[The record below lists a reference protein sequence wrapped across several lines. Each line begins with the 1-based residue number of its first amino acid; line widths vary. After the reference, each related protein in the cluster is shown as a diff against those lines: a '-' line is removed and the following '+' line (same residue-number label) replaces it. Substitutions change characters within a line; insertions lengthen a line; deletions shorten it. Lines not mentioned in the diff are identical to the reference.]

1 MRTQVRSGARA
12 LCLGLILAISG
23 TQPLVAAQ
31 GTTDEIDDDLADAG
45 VISETEWESPQFGT
59 EVTWDGDWE
68 VLDSTL
74 SDPDV
79 SKDTLELGTD
89 SDFLIVT
96 LVESA
101 DETPAEYF
109 ARLLELREDG
119 VENFELLDENEADDF
134 VAFTMLGTS
143 DDRPFAFVGEVRYL
157 NEADDLLILI
167 QLTSW
172 TEDVADA
179 FDDAQD
185 NITIDGDE
193 LFEQYTTDTLPEL
206 DVEPEPSSDEAD
218 APNLEDLGVIAEG
231 EYVSPQFD
239 TEATWT
245 SRWEVVETNLYSNE
259 ETLVDNIELTDP
271 KANSFQLSLLVSN
284 DETPEEYV
292 ERLLEA
298 RNDADDSGEVEIIG
312 QGDVE
317 DRSFVIYITT
327 IQDTVT
333 YVYSEIGYYD
343 EDDEVLIKTEIFA
356 EPDSAQSVFDRVQK
370 DIEID
375 GDPPF
380 LNEADLPDAD

>member
-380 LNEADLPDAD
+380 LNEDDLPEAN